1 MENGV
6 EMGCNSNY
14 NSATTATKHR
24 KRKEKK
30 FNRWGDRSWKGRR
43 RWRRC
48 REKKCLEIYI
58 INSSKGNKV
67 LVGAVAVRKKSRQEE
82 DLSHALLNLPG
93 PKQTCR
99 ERKLDIYI
107 AISSFS
113 FLLSVSF
120 QGEGGVGF
128 LLLLLVRHPARP
140 FGWNRQFHSVGS
152 LGLPMAILSPSL
164 FLSVLSTNLYLLL
177 SFPSVCV
184 SLSFFLMTMVE
195 CSYGL
200 VSEYWLLLPLAH
212 ICAEGEKENC
222 VYVCVVFLFPVISG
236 KYARCT
242 ASTVVHSGTVHT
254 QKHTH
259 THIYIYK

>member
-1 MENGV
+1 
-6 EMGCNSNY
+6 MGCNSNY

-140 FGWNRQFHSVGS
+140 FG
-152 LGLPMAILSPSL
+152 
-164 FLSVLSTNLYLLL
+164 
-177 SFPSVCV
+177 
-184 SLSFFLMTMVE
+184 
-195 CSYGL
+195 
-200 VSEYWLLLPLAH
+200 
-212 ICAEGEKENC
+212 
-222 VYVCVVFLFPVISG
+222 
-236 KYARCT
+236 
-242 ASTVVHSGTVHT
+242 
-254 QKHTH
+254 
-259 THIYIYK
+259 